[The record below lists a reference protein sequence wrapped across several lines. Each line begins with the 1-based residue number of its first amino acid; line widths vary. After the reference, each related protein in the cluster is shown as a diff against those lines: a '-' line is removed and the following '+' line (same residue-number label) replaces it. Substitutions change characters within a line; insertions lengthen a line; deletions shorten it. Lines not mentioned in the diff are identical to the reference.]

1 MYFNLHREK
10 RLADQRIHDVL
21 CLAKMDCLLRGQLE
35 EAQSLDWKFPV
46 GIFLLPLMIIMLPFR
61 IGALFIK
68 QHWA

>member
-1 MYFNLHREK
+1 MYFNLHLEK

-21 CLAKMDCLLRGQLE
+21 CLAKMDCLLRGQFK

-46 GIFLLPLMIIMLPFR
+46 GVFLLPLMMIMLPFR

-68 QHWA
+68 QHWG